1 MLLEISVSIASIAFV
16 VLVYFMIQ
24 TLKAANQSLERASA
38 TLENVQRTIESLNAD
53 LQAVARNANE
63 VTASIQHQMNK
74 LEPIT
79 DSMQHAGEAL
89 SEVTLAVKEVSAGFA
104 HGLRGKAAVGKQ
116 QHSGRP
122 QQQSAMSSSPMGT
135 IESPSSSTPQQA
147 SCQPNWYSW
156 VDAGAQVWK
165 VFRAINSKS

>member
-1 MLLEISVSIASIAFV
+1 MLLQISVSIAAIAFV

-24 TLKAANQSLERASA
+24 TLKAANESLERASS

-63 VTASIQHQMNK
+63 VTASIQHQMSK

-89 SEVTLAVKEVSAGFA
+89 NEVTLAVKEVSVGFA
-104 HGLRGKAAVGKQ
+104 HGLRGKAVVDKRQ
-116 QHSGRP
+116 DSGRP
-122 QQQSAMSSSPMGT
+122 QQHRAMSSSPMGT
-135 IESPSSSTPQQA
+135 MESASTPTPQQA

-156 VDAGAQVWK
+156 VDAGVQVWK
-165 VFRAINSKS
+165 VFRAVNSKS

>member
-1 MLLEISVSIASIAFV
+1 MIWQISVSIAAIAFV

-63 VTASIQHQMNK
+63 VTASIQHQMSK

-104 HGLRGKAAVGKQ
+104 HGLRGKAAGGK
-116 QHSGRP
+116 GRVSEHPNP
-122 QQQSAMSSSPMGT
+122 QPPM
-135 IESPSSSTPQQA
+135 SSTPIGPLESASSSAPQQP

-156 VDAGAQVWK
+156 VDAGVQVWK
-165 VFRAINSKS
+165 VYRAVNSKS